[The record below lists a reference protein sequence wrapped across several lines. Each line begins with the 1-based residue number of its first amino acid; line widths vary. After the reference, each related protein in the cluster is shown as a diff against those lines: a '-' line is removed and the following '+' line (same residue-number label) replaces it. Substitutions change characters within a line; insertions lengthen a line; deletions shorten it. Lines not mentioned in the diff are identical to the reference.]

1 MDDERTLCVVC
12 AWRKECQ
19 KKFLRG
25 QSTSSR
31 CTDFTKDLSIK
42 DGVKTDDKEENSG
55 DNT

>member
-1 MDDERTLCVVC
+1 MDIERTLCVVC

-25 QSTSSR
+25 QDFSSR

-42 DGVKTDDKEENSG
+42 DGVKADDKEENSG
-55 DNT
+55 DNK